1 MGNGNYVYLGEGDFS
16 IHTMKLCADSEI
28 NLPNGSYEGISIYID
43 LQEITSN
50 PPALL
55 LGTGITGTALYEK
68 LCKNDTIISLM
79 GNEYTEKIFQFFII
93 SQKTHKLHIKKF

>member
-50 PPALL
+50 PPYYWEQELPALHYMKNYAKMIL
-55 LGTGITGTALYEK
+55 L
-68 LCKNDTIISLM
+68 SR
-79 GNEYTEKIFQFFII
+79 
-93 SQKTHKLHIKKF
+93 